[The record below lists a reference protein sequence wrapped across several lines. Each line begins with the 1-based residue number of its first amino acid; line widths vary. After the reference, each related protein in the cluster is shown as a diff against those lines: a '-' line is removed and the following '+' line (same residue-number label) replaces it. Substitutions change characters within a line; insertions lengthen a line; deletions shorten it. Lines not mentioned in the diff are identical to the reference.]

1 MAKTVS
7 PIDKLNS
14 FIATKLNDNK
24 TNFKIFKTFGSATEY
39 ISFGNYMLNAQLS
52 GDLFLGLP
60 NTRSLELAGPSGTG
74 KTYLVMNMILDAQD
88 KAFHTYYI
96 DTEGAIDDEDLL
108 KFGVRPESCT
118 HIRTIKTY
126 EKLIQ
131 FANTLIS
138 AVNSPDGKGLKIF
151 FIVDSYGMLNT
162 ETAIENAL
170 KGKYAED
177 MGKRAKLG
185 RELFRNITLDLSNAG
200 IPMVFTNHTAKT
212 LDLFA
217 IDKDVTSGG
226 EGPTY
231 SASFITLLGKSNYM
245 KETEDK
251 TTTKTGVFLKAR
263 SQKNRKVVPMDVEIH
278 LSWKQGMNKYVG
290 LEKYLSWNTCGV
302 EKGTIFTPEEFNTK
316 YKKGIATNSKGD
328 ELRTERWKDS
338 KGDWICVLNDN
349 ARTLAVK
356 SSCQNVDPLLVFSD
370 KVFTHET
377 LVQINEKIIK
387 PLFKYSDTDTT
398 SEDLATIIHSATS
411 EDIDDNFTFNIKEK

>member
-1 MAKTVS
+1 MAKTLS
-7 PIDKLNS
+7 AIDKLNS
-14 FIATKLNDNK
+14 AISKKLDDSK
-24 TNFKIFKTFGSATEY
+24 SNFKIFKTFGSATEY

-88 KAFHTYYI
+88 KGFHTYYI
-96 DTEGAIDDEDLL
+96 DTEGAIDDEDLE
-108 KFGVRPESCT
+108 KFGIRPESCS

-131 FANTLIS
+131 FANTLIA
-138 AVNSPDGKGLKIF
+138 AVNGPDGEGLKIF

-251 TTTKTGVFLKAR
+251 TTTKRG
-263 SQKNRKVVPMDVEIH
+263 
-278 LSWKQGMNKYVG
+278 
-290 LEKYLSWNTCGV
+290 
-302 EKGTIFTPEEFNTK
+302 
-316 YKKGIATNSKGD
+316 
-328 ELRTERWKDS
+328 
-338 KGDWICVLNDN
+338 
-349 ARTLAVK
+349 
-356 SSCQNVDPLLVFSD
+356 
-370 KVFTHET
+370 
-377 LVQINEKIIK
+377 
-387 PLFKYSDTDTT
+387 
-398 SEDLATIIHSATS
+398 
-411 EDIDDNFTFNIKEK
+411 